1 MIAYILKDTLR
12 ELTLYTS
19 LDIRAVVSALS
30 FFWIQYCTFGLWS
43 VLGENVGKSYRD

>member
-19 LDIRAVVSALS
+19 LDFRLVLSALS
-30 FFWIQYCTFGLWS
+30 LFWIQYCTFGIWS
-43 VLGENVGKSYRD
+43 VLGGNVGKSYRD